1 MHTDSGAPSTLLFH
15 QNVFVTGEG
24 ADGALSDIERRKFT
38 AEEGDHLT
46 LLNGGREADGRA
58 RSLVTDLDGGTPPLP
73 TVYNAFLTRGRK
85 SAKWCHSHRLNF
97 KALSRA
103 VSIRQQ
109 LSKYLQRFRIPLVS
123 AVATSDGDGAAAATA
138 IRRCL
143 VSGYFKNAA
152 KFSPD
157 GTYRLLREQDRNSAA
172 ATLHVHLSSVMFTRT
187 PSTGFVI
194 FHDVIETT
202 KIFMR
207 DLTVIDSDWCVA
219 AAARRLVERSLPTSP
234 FAMQAGRAVKRVL
247 PEYMSSVTSPPP
259 R

>member
-1 MHTDSGAPSTLLFH
+1 MLYLCTNFDC
-15 QNVFVTGEG
+15 
-24 ADGALSDIERRKFT
+24 
-38 AEEGDHLT
+38 
-46 LLNGGREADGRA
+46 
-58 RSLVTDLDGGTPPLP
+58 GTPPLHP
-73 TVYNAFLTRGRK
+73 VYNAFLSRGRK

-109 LSKYLQRFRIPLVS
+109 LSKYLQRYRVPLVS
-123 AVATSDGDGAAAATA
+123 AISSSNGDGAAAATA

-157 GTYRLLREQDRNSAA
+157 GTYRLLREQDRSSPA
-172 ATLHVHLSSVMFTRT
+172 ATLHVHPSSVMFTRT

-219 AAARRLVERSLPTSP
+219 AAIFRPV
-234 FAMQAGRAVKRVL
+234 
-247 PEYMSSVTSPPP
+247 
-259 R
+259 